1 LYKAIFVFKLPT
13 QVVGMGPFE
22 IIEKFINEHSSAAI
36 LREHLENLKS
46 EYTALERQAKDAR
59 LEVAKLQIANDQLSE
74 QIRTLQD
81 QLHPSGYLCDHCN
94 GPHLKHIGNKMDP
107 VLGDLG
113 IEVTAFYC
121 LECGKESFFSVA

>member
-1 LYKAIFVFKLPT
+1 
-13 QVVGMGPFE
+13 MGPFE
-22 IIEKFINEHSSAAI
+22 IIEKYIDERGSATM
-36 LREHLENLKS
+36 LREHLELLKS
-46 EYTALERQAKDAR
+46 EYEALELQAKDSR
-59 LEVAKLQIANDQLSE
+59 LEVVRLQIANDQLAE

-94 GPHLKHIGNKMDP
+94 GPHLKLIGNKMDP